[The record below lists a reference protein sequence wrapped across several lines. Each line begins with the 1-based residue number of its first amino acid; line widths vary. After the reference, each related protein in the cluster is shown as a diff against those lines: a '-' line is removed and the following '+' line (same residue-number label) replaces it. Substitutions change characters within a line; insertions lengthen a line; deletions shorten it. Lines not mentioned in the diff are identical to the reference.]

1 MNEIVVPIDLTEE
14 EKTILAVLSVRQF
27 ILIVPAG
34 VASLIQLLLFN
45 LPFVDG
51 MVDVGLRFLF
61 FLMIN
66 TTTFLLAFIKLDRRD
81 QYLSE
86 FILSKALFLRSQK
99 VYKS

>member
-34 VASLIQLLLFN
+34 VFSMIQLLLFN

-51 MVDVGLRFLF
+51 LVDVGLRFF
-61 FLMIN
+61 VFLVIN
-66 TTTFLLAFIKLDRRD
+66 TTTLSLAFIKLDRRD

-86 FILSKALFLRSQK
+86 FILSKIFFIRSQK
-99 VYKS
+99 IYIA

>member
-27 ILIVPAG
+27 IIIVPAG
-34 VASLIQLLLFN
+34 VVSLIQLLLFN

-51 MVDVGLRFLF
+51 VVDVGLRFLI
-61 FLMIN
+61 FLIIN
-66 TTTFLLAFIKLDRRD
+66 AITLLLAFIKLDRRD

-86 FILSKALFLRSQK
+86 FILSKILFLRSQK
-99 VYKS
+99 VYRG

>member
-34 VASLIQLLLFN
+34 VFSMIQLLLFN

-51 MVDVGLRFLF
+51 LLDVGSRFILF
-61 FLMIN
+61 LVIN
-66 TTTFLLAFIKLDRRD
+66 TTTLSLAFIKLDRRD

-86 FILSKALFLRSQK
+86 FIFSKVFFMRSQK
-99 VYKS
+99 IYIA

>member
-34 VASLIQLLLFN
+34 VLSMIQLLLFN

-51 MVDVGLRFLF
+51 MVDVGLRFLI
-61 FLMIN
+61 FLGIN
-66 TTTFLLAFIKLDRRD
+66 ATTFLLAFIKMDRRD

-86 FILSKALFLRSQK
+86 FILSKILFMRSQK
-99 VYKS
+99 IYRA

>member
-27 ILIVPAG
+27 IIIVPAG
-34 VASLIQLLLFN
+34 VVSLIQLLLFN

-51 MVDVGLRFLF
+51 VVDVGFRFLI
-61 FLMIN
+61 FLIIN
-66 TTTFLLAFIKLDRRD
+66 AITLLLAFIKLDRRD

-86 FILSKALFLRSQK
+86 FILSKILFLRSQK
-99 VYKS
+99 VYRG

>member
-34 VASLIQLLLFN
+34 VFSMIQLLLFN

-51 MVDVGLRFLF
+51 LVDVGLRFII
-61 FLMIN
+61 FLVIN
-66 TTTFLLAFIKLDRRD
+66 TTTLSLAFIKLDRRD

-86 FILSKALFLRSQK
+86 FIFSKVFFMRSQK
-99 VYKS
+99 IYKA

>member
-34 VASLIQLLLFN
+34 VFSMIQLLLFN

-51 MVDVGLRFLF
+51 IVDVGIRFILF
-61 FLMIN
+61 LVIN
-66 TTTFLLAFIKLDRRD
+66 TTTLSLAFIKLDRRD

-86 FILSKALFLRSQK
+86 FIFSKVFFIRSQK
-99 VYKS
+99 IYIA

>member
-34 VASLIQLLLFN
+34 VFSMIQLLLFN
-45 LPFVDG
+45 VPFVNG
-51 MVDVGLRFLF
+51 LVDVGLRLIVFLV
-61 FLMIN
+61 IN
-66 TTTFLLAFIKLDRRD
+66 TTTLSLAFIKLDRRD

-86 FILSKALFLRSQK
+86 FIFSKVFFMRSQK
-99 VYKS
+99 IYRA